1 MNIIVVLLQAKPDVQ
16 IPESLSWGIIV
27 LLSGVIVWT
36 LIRYISKLD
45 TILERLEDSIDG
57 IHKTLIQHGG
67 RLDNHEAGIKD
78 LKEIAKIKPR
88 R

>member
-1 MNIIVVLLQAKPDVQ
+1 MNIIAILLQAKPDVQ

-27 LLSGVIVWT
+27 LLSGIIVWA
-36 LIRYISKLD
+36 LIRYMNKLD
-45 TILERLEDSIDG
+45 AVLERLEDSIES
-57 IHKTLIQHGG
+57 INKSLIQHTA

>member
-1 MNIIVVLLQAKPDVQ
+1 MSLYVILLQAKPDVQ

-45 TILERLEDSIDG
+45 SILERLDNSIDV
-57 IHKTLIQHGG
+57 IQQSLIQHTN
-67 RLDNHEAGIKD
+67 RLDNHEASIDD
-78 LKEIAKIKPR
+78 LKGIVKVKPR